1 MFFHFFPLVQK
12 LFIVHLGFHS
22 ALTVNVLIVHI
33 CSPLLHS
40 STFSLLTC
48 IAEKNL
54 VEITDYLLI
63 MEKRHIYH
71 LGLVLGLTQNKVK
84 EMMNS
89 ETFLDDVIAAW
100 LRKEDYVTEKGE
112 PSWTVLI
119 SALKHPRVS
128 QTGIANAIAKDKRLQ
143 Q

>member
-22 ALTVNVLIVHI
+22 ALTVNIIIVHI

-40 STFSLLTC
+40 STFSLLTY

-54 VEITDYLLI
+54 LEISEYLLN
-63 MEKRHIYH
+63 MEKKHIYS
-71 LGLVLGLTQNKVK
+71 LGLVMGLTQIKVK
-84 EMMNS
+84 EMMKS

-100 LRKEDYVTEKGE
+100 LRKEDNVKEKGE

-119 SALKHPRVS
+119 NALKHRRVS
-128 QTGIANAIAKDKRLQ
+128 QTGIADDIAKDKGLQ